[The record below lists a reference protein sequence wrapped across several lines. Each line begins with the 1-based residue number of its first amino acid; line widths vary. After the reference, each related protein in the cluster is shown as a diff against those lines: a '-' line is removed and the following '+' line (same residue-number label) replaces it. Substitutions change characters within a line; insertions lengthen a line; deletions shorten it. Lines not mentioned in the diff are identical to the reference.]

1 MGYEEKRAAE
11 VNNKAEEFT
20 LSHAVM
26 AMRAILEQ
34 ENKEQKTIWRKEKE
48 KLKTGHSPITDKE
61 YEAKHKE
68 FLECNK
74 KTFVIVDYLSIE
86 FPFEGARTYLGEG
99 YIEIV
104 LPSSLKKDI
113 PKLRKLVGHE
123 LGHLALHFDELV
135 SMPAGKTQ
143 GTLEIQDPEK
153 EAQANRFADELI
165 RLRDEHLRNR
175 FSGIEQGKS

>member
-1 MGYEEKRAAE
+1 MSKEHDRAAE
-11 VNNKAEEFT
+11 VNKKAEEFT

-34 ENKEQKTIWRKEKE
+34 ENEELKAILLKTKED
-48 KLKTGHSPITDKE
+48 LKTGHSPISDEE
-61 YEAKHKE
+61 YEAKRKE
-68 FLECNK
+68 FFGYNRRA
-74 KTFVIVDYLSIE
+74 FVIVDYLNKL
-86 FPFEGARTYLGEG
+86 PFEGARTYLGEG

-104 LPSSLKKDI
+104 LPDSLKKDI
-113 PKLRKLVGHE
+113 SKLRKLVGHE

-135 SMPAGKTQ
+135 SKTPHTY
-143 GTLEIQDPEK
+143 GTEGIRDPEK

-175 FSGIEQGKS
+175 FKGVI

>member
-1 MGYEEKRAAE
+1 LGYEEKRAAE

-34 ENKEQKTIWRKEKE
+34 ENKEQKTVLRKVKE
-48 KLKTGHSPITDKE
+48 ELKAGRSPITDEE
-61 YEAKHKE
+61 YEAKRRE
-68 FLECNK
+68 LFRYGRY
-74 KTFVIVDYLSIE
+74 FVIVDYLSSK
-86 FPFEGARTYLGEG
+86 FPFEGARTYLGNG

-104 LPSSLKKDI
+104 LPDSLKKDI
-113 PKLRKLVGHE
+113 PKLRRLVGHE

-135 SMPAGKTQ
+135 SKVGEKN
-143 GTLEIQDPEK
+143 GTKVIRDLEK
-153 EAQANRFADELI
+153 EAQADRFAKELI

-175 FSGIEQGKS
+175 FSGVEQG

>member
-1 MGYEEKRAAE
+1 MGYEKKRAAE

-34 ENKEQKTIWRKEKE
+34 ENKERKTTWRKEKKE
-48 KLKTGHSPITDKE
+48 ELKAGHSPITDKE

-74 KTFVIVDYLSIE
+74 KTFVIVDYLAKI
-86 FPFEGARTYLGEG
+86 PFEGARTYLGEG
-99 YIEIV
+99 YIEIL
-104 LPSSLKKDI
+104 LPSSLKNDI

-135 SMPAGKTQ
+135 SNAVHTQ
-143 GTLEIQDPEK
+143 GTLKIQDPEK

-175 FSGIEQGKS
+175 FK